1 MFEVIED
8 MLSPE
13 YWIRKIDNADKVIM
27 TPQEIENFN
36 RKIIN
41 KVGMVCDIETY
52 KESLKK
58 DELIKLIKSYEIPK
72 KPMYNRYGNLIEEDF
87 YDDVIENTNLEKIED
102 VNPVKYGIAIRNT
115 SIRSFPTEEAVF
127 DKQGDIEFDRF
138 QETGC
143 QAFEPLVIL
152 HKSKDRKWF
161 FIQMYNYRGWIKA
174 EDIAISKDKKE
185 LFDYVNSYKFLV
197 VTGNY
202 TKTRSNPF
210 DISISKLEFT
220 MGTKIP
226 LETNKVPRHIG
237 NQSVEGNYV
246 IKIPVRDSNGNLQFK
261 YSLISKKEDINLGY
275 LPYTRENILKQA
287 FKLLGDRYGWGDSFG
302 GRDCSSYIMYVFKT
316 FGIRLPRNAD
326 EQEISEGKSYKFT
339 EEMSIEERIKVFDSV
354 KPGALVYMP
363 GHAMMYIG
371 KEKGISYII
380 HDFHGYGEKKEDK
393 YEFIPVNEV
402 MVTSVLLPTASGVPF
417 IEKFTSVLEIE

>member
-13 YWIRKIDNADKVIM
+13 YWIRKIDNAGKVIM

-152 HKSKDRKWF
+152 HKSKDKKWYF
-161 FIQMYNYRGWIKA
+161 VQMYNYSGWIKA
-174 EDIAISKDKKE
+174 EDIAIAKDKKE
-185 LFDYVNSYKFLV
+185 LFDYINSLSFLL

-202 TKTRSNPF
+202 IKTQSNPF
-210 DISISKLEFT
+210 DKNVSKLEFT
-220 MGTKIP
+220 MGTKIY
-226 LETNKVPRHIG
+226 LEKENILHQIG
-237 NQSVEGNYV
+237 NQSVIGNYLVKLPVRNEEGNLEFRYA
-246 IKIPVRDSNGNLQFK
+246 
-261 YSLISKKEDINLGY
+261 LISKKEDVNVGY

-287 FKLLGDRYGWGDSFG
+287 FKLIGDRYGWGDSLG
-302 GRDCSSYIMYVFKT
+302 GRDCSSYIMYIFKT

-326 EQEISEGKSYKFT
+326 EQEVSEGKSYKFT

-371 KEKGISYII
+371 KEKGIPYII

>member
-1 MFEVIED
+1 
-8 MLSPE
+8 
-13 YWIRKIDNADKVIM
+13 
-27 TPQEIENFN
+27 
-36 RKIIN
+36 
-41 KVGMVCDIETY
+41 
-52 KESLKK
+52 
-58 DELIKLIKSYEIPK
+58 
-72 KPMYNRYGNLIEEDF
+72 
-87 YDDVIENTNLEKIED
+87 
-102 VNPVKYGIAIRNT
+102 
-115 SIRSFPTEEAVF
+115 
-127 DKQGDIEFDRF
+127 
-138 QETGC
+138 
-143 QAFEPLVIL
+143 
-152 HKSKDRKWF
+152 
-161 FIQMYNYRGWIKA
+161 MYNYRGWIKA

-316 FGIRLPRNAD
+316 FGIRLPRNAN
-326 EQEISEGKSYKFT
+326 EQEAVADKSYKFI
-339 EEMSIEERIKVFDSV
+339 EGMSNEERIKVFDSV

-363 GHAMMYIG
+363 GHAMIYIG
-371 KEKGISYII
+371 KEKGIPYII
-380 HDFHGYGEKKEDK
+380 HNFHGYGEKKEDK
-393 YEFIPVNEV
+393 YEFVPVNEV
-402 MVTSVLLPTASGVPF
+402 MVTSTFLPTTSGVSF

>member
-58 DELIKLIKSYEIPK
+58 DELIKLTKSYEIPK

-152 HKSKDRKWF
+152 HKSKDKKWYF
-161 FIQMYNYRGWIKA
+161 VQMYNYSGWIKA
-174 EDIAISKDKKE
+174 EDIAVAKNKKE
-185 LFDYVNSYKFLV
+185 LFDYINSLSFLL

-202 TKTRSNPF
+202 IKTQSNPF
-210 DISISKLEFT
+210 DKNVSKLEFT
-220 MGTKIP
+220 MGTKIY
-226 LETNKVPRHIG
+226 LEKENILHQIG
-237 NQSVEGNYV
+237 NQSVIGNYLVKLPVRNEEGNLDFRYA
-246 IKIPVRDSNGNLQFK
+246 
-261 YSLISKKEDINLGY
+261 LISKKEDVNVGY

-287 FKLLGDRYGWGDSFG
+287 FKLIGDRYGWGDSLG
-302 GRDCSSYIMYVFKT
+302 GRDCSSYIMYIFKT

-326 EQEISEGKSYKFT
+326 EQEVSEGKSYKFT
-339 EEMSIEERIKVFDSV
+339 EEMPIEERIKVFDSV

-371 KEKGISYII
+371 KEKGIPYII

-417 IEKFTSVLEIE
+417 IEKFTSVLEIF

>member
-1 MFEVIED
+1 MFEVFED

-13 YWIRKIDNADKVIM
+13 YWIRKIDSADKVVM

-36 RKIIN
+36 RKVIN
-41 KVGMVCDIETY
+41 KVGTVCDIETY
-52 KESLKK
+52 KKSLKK

-102 VNPVKYGIAIRNT
+102 VTPVKYGITIRNT
-115 SIRSFPTEEAVF
+115 YIRSFPTEEAVF

-143 QAFEPLVIL
+143 QALEPVVIL
-152 HKSKDRKWF
+152 HRSKDRKWF

-174 EDIAISKDKKE
+174 EDIAIAKDKKE
-185 LFDYVNSYKFLV
+185 LFDYINSLSFLL

-202 TKTRSNPF
+202 IKTQSNPF
-210 DISISKLEFT
+210 DKNVSKLEFT
-220 MGTKIP
+220 MGTKIY
-226 LETNKVPRHIG
+226 LEKENILHQIG
-237 NQSVEGNYV
+237 NQSVIGNYLVKLPVRNEEGNLDFRYA
-246 IKIPVRDSNGNLQFK
+246 
-261 YSLISKKEDINLGY
+261 LISKKEDVNVGY

-287 FKLLGDRYGWGDSFG
+287 FKLIGDRYGWGDSLG

-316 FGIRLPRNAD
+316 FGIRLPRNAN
-326 EQEISEGKSYKFT
+326 EQEAVADKSYKFI
-339 EEMSIEERIKVFDSV
+339 EEMSNGERIKVFDNV

-363 GHAMMYIG
+363 GHAMIYIG
-371 KEKGISYII
+371 KEKGIPYII
-380 HDFHGYGEKKEDK
+380 HNFHGYGEKKEDK
-393 YEFIPVNEV
+393 YEFVPINEV
-402 MVTSVLLPTASGVPF
+402 MVTSTFLPTTSGVSF

>member
-58 DELIKLIKSYEIPK
+58 DELIKLTKSYEIPK

-152 HKSKDRKWF
+152 HKSKDKKWYF
-161 FIQMYNYRGWIKA
+161 VQMYNYSGWIKA
-174 EDIAISKDKKE
+174 EDIAVAKNKKE
-185 LFDYVNSYKFLV
+185 LFDYINSLSFLL

-202 TKTRSNPF
+202 IKTQSNPF
-210 DISISKLEFT
+210 DKNVSKLEFT
-220 MGTKIP
+220 MGTKIY
-226 LETNKVPRHIG
+226 LEEGNVLHQVG
-237 NQSVEGNYV
+237 NQSVIGHYL
-246 IKIPVRDSNGNLQFK
+246 IKLPIRNEERNLEFR
-261 YSLISKKEDINLGY
+261 YALISKKEDVNVGY

-287 FKLLGDRYGWGDSFG
+287 FKLVGDRYGWGDSFE
-302 GRDCSSYIMYVFKT
+302 GRDCSSYVMYVFKT

-326 EQEISEGKSYKFT
+326 EQEMSAGKSYKFT
-339 EEMSIEERIKVFDSV
+339 EGMSIEERIKVFDNV

-363 GHAMMYIG
+363 GHTMIYIG
-371 KEKGISYII
+371 KEKDISYII
-380 HDFHGYGEKKEDK
+380 HDFHGYGEKREDK
-393 YEFIPVNEV
+393 YVFVPVNEV
-402 MVTSVLLPTASGVPF
+402 MVTSVLLPTASGIPF
-417 IEKFTSVLEIE
+417 VEKFTSVLEIE

>member
-1 MFEVIED
+1 MFEVFED

-72 KPMYNRYGNLIEEDF
+72 KSMYNRYGNLIEEDF

-287 FKLLGDRYGWGDSFG
+287 FKLIGDRYGWGDSLG
-302 GRDCSSYIMYVFKT
+302 GRDCSSYIMYIFKT

-326 EQEISEGKSYKFT
+326 EQEISKGKSYRFI
-339 EEMSIEERIKVFDSV
+339 EGMSIKERIKVFDNV

-363 GHAMMYIG
+363 RHAMIYIG
-371 KEKGISYII
+371 KEKGVPYMI

-393 YEFIPVNEV
+393 YEFVPVNEV
-402 MVTSVLLPTASGVPF
+402 MVTSSLLLTASGVPF

>member
-58 DELIKLIKSYEIPK
+58 DELIKLIKSYKIPK

-115 SIRSFPTEEAVF
+115 SIRSFPTEETVF

-152 HKSKDRKWF
+152 HKSKDKKWYF
-161 FIQMYNYRGWIKA
+161 VQMYNYSGWIKA
-174 EDIAISKDKKE
+174 EDIAVAKDKKE
-185 LFDYVNSYKFLV
+185 LFDYINSLSFLL

-202 TKTRSNPF
+202 IKTQSNPF
-210 DISISKLEFT
+210 DKNVSKLEFT
-220 MGTKIP
+220 MGTKIY
-226 LETNKVPRHIG
+226 LEKENILHQIG
-237 NQSVEGNYV
+237 NQSVIGNYLVKLPVRNEEGNLDFRYA
-246 IKIPVRDSNGNLQFK
+246 
-261 YSLISKKEDINLGY
+261 LISKKEDVNVGY
-275 LPYTRENILKQA
+275 LPYTRENISKQA
-287 FKLLGDRYGWGDSFG
+287 FKLIGDRYGWGDSLG
-302 GRDCSSYIMYVFKT
+302 GRDCSSYIMYIFKT

-326 EQEISEGKSYKFT
+326 EQEVSEGKSYKFT
-339 EEMSIEERIKVFDSV
+339 EEMPIEERIKVFDSV

-371 KEKGISYII
+371 KEKGIPYII

-417 IEKFTSVLEIE
+417 IEKFTSVLEIF

>member
-58 DELIKLIKSYEIPK
+58 DELIKLTKSYEIPK

-152 HKSKDRKWF
+152 HKSKDKKWYF
-161 FIQMYNYRGWIKA
+161 VQMYNYSGWIKA
-174 EDIAISKDKKE
+174 EDIAVAKNKKE
-185 LFDYVNSYKFLV
+185 LFDYINSLSFLL

-202 TKTRSNPF
+202 IKTQSNPF
-210 DISISKLEFT
+210 DKNVSKLEFT
-220 MGTKIP
+220 MGTKIY
-226 LETNKVPRHIG
+226 LEKENILHQIG
-237 NQSVEGNYV
+237 NQSVIGNYLVKLPVRNEEGNLDFRYA
-246 IKIPVRDSNGNLQFK
+246 
-261 YSLISKKEDINLGY
+261 LISKKEDVNVGY

-287 FKLLGDRYGWGDSFG
+287 FKLIGDRYGWGDSLG
-302 GRDCSSYIMYVFKT
+302 GRDCSSYIMYIFKT

-339 EEMSIEERIKVFDSV
+339 EEMPIEERIKVFDSV

-371 KEKGISYII
+371 KEKGIPYII

>member
-1 MFEVIED
+1 MFEVFED

-13 YWIRKIDNADKVIM
+13 YWIRKIDSADRVIM

-36 RKIIN
+36 RKVIN
-41 KVGMVCDIETY
+41 KVATIYDLETY
-52 KESLKK
+52 KKSLKK

-102 VNPVKYGIAIRNT
+102 VTPVKYGITIRNT
-115 SIRSFPTEEAVF
+115 YIRSFPTEEAVF

-143 QAFEPLVIL
+143 QALEPVVIL
-152 HKSKDRKWF
+152 HRSKDRKWF

-174 EDIAISKDKKE
+174 EDIAIAKDKKE
-185 LFDYVNSYKFLV
+185 LFDYINSLSFLL

-202 TKTRSNPF
+202 IKTQSNPF
-210 DISISKLEFT
+210 DKNVSKLEFT
-220 MGTKIP
+220 MGTKIY
-226 LETNKVPRHIG
+226 LEKENILHQIG
-237 NQSVEGNYV
+237 NQSVIGNYLVKLPVRNEEGNLDFRYA
-246 IKIPVRDSNGNLQFK
+246 
-261 YSLISKKEDINLGY
+261 LISKKEDVNVGY

-287 FKLLGDRYGWGDSFG
+287 FKLIGDRYGWGDSLG

-316 FGIRLPRNAD
+316 FGIRLPRNAN
-326 EQEISEGKSYKFT
+326 EQEAVADKSYKFI
-339 EEMSIEERIKVFDSV
+339 EEMSNGERIKVFDNV

-363 GHAMMYIG
+363 GHAMIYIG
-371 KEKGISYII
+371 KEKGIPYII
-380 HDFHGYGEKKEDK
+380 HNFHGYGEKKEDK
-393 YEFIPVNEV
+393 YEFVPINEV
-402 MVTSVLLPTASGVPF
+402 MVTSTFLPTTSGVSY

>member
-1 MFEVIED
+1 MFEVFED

-72 KPMYNRYGNLIEEDF
+72 KSMYNRYGNLIEEDF

-316 FGIRLPRNAD
+316 FGIRLPRNAN
-326 EQEISEGKSYKFT
+326 EQEAVADKSYKFI
-339 EEMSIEERIKVFDSV
+339 EGMSNEERIKVFDSV

-363 GHAMMYIG
+363 GHAMIYIG
-371 KEKGISYII
+371 KEKGVPYMI

-393 YEFIPVNEV
+393 YEFVPVNEV
-402 MVTSVLLPTASGVPF
+402 MVTSSLLLTASGVPF

>member
-152 HKSKDRKWF
+152 HKSKDKKWYF
-161 FIQMYNYRGWIKA
+161 VQMYNYSGWIKA
-174 EDIAISKDKKE
+174 EDIAIAKDKKE
-185 LFDYVNSYKFLV
+185 LFDYINSLSFLL

-202 TKTRSNPF
+202 IKTQSNPF
-210 DISISKLEFT
+210 DKNVSKLEFT
-220 MGTKIP
+220 MGTKIY
-226 LETNKVPRHIG
+226 LEKENILHQIG
-237 NQSVEGNYV
+237 NQSVIGNYLVKLPVRNEEGNLDFRYA
-246 IKIPVRDSNGNLQFK
+246 
-261 YSLISKKEDINLGY
+261 LISKKEDVNVGY

-287 FKLLGDRYGWGDSFG
+287 FKLIGDRYGWGDSLG
-302 GRDCSSYIMYVFKT
+302 GRDCSSYIMYIFKT

-417 IEKFTSVLEIE
+417 IEKFTSALEIE